1 MNAAVAATVTPQGM
15 TREQRVQAAYQ
26 AGRLRWKC
34 ANFQLP
40 MYDAFEAWDR
50 ERQKRE
56 HLDWC
61 TDNNAQFDN
70 MYLLRCARR
79 TRKTSFSLIKAYE
92 ASARFA
98 AAAGSGAFGMI
109 AIPVQKKIGGVL
121 VPLTKVIFKDAPKG
135 YFPEW
140 RSSGGGEHEHLYIP
154 ALEARI
160 RLVGLDH
167 HPDALRGSFLDF
179 FVLTEAG
186 FAEDPYETYVSEVQL
201 QLQKRPWA
209 WSLFESSEP
218 KQKDHDFNTHFVPDA
233 QLRGAYWSMTIHDN
247 TTLSPEEV
255 EDEIRRT
262 GGPNSD
268 AVKRELLNENEPD
281 PEQMVVPEFNEAVHV
296 VRPED
301 WPMPQFA
308 LAHEGIDPGTTDP
321 LGYVAFYFDYLRQTI
336 VIQKAFMRP
345 NMSTGEFT
353 QDVVRPTEHRF
364 WGTELETPERRDQKR
379 QESDDFVAMQRI
391 ANAQYTPT
399 GKVWT
404 APLGSLVYW
413 DKANQTLR
421 ANPYSRIS
429 DVAKRFILDL
439 NRDYGLAVRAA
450 EKEDGSAEAD
460 REYLRELFRARHAH
474 NGAPKIVILDNGETV
489 QLIQQLRSGMWK
501 LRDDVHK
508 VDWTRSKLL
517 GHLDCIAALK
527 YAVRDVRWRHDPR
540 PPQHIDLNAPGVFV
554 PQKVR
559 ANVTGT
565 KLPPTPMRGVYRPQ
579 RLR

>member
-1 MNAAVAATVTPQGM
+1 MQLL
-15 TREQRVQAAYQ
+15 YQ
-26 AGRLRWKC
+26 AGSLRYKV
-34 ANFQLP
+34 ADHQLEA
-40 MYDAFEAWDR
+40 YDRFEQWDQ
-50 ERQKRE
+50 ERQTRSYI
-56 HLDWC
+56 DWC
-61 TDNNAQFDN
+61 ASINAQFDN
-70 MYLLRCARR
+70 MFMLRCARR
-79 TRKTSFSLIKAYE
+79 TRKTSFSLIKGYE
-92 ASARFA
+92 AAVRLSN
-98 AAAGSGAFGMI
+98 SGITGAPVRGMI

-121 VPLTKVIFKDAPKG
+121 VPLTQVIFKDAPRG

-140 RSSGGGEHEHLYIP
+140 RGTGQGEHEHLYIP
-154 ALEARI
+154 AVEARI
-160 RLVGLDH
+160 RLVGIDH
-167 HPDALRGSFLDF
+167 HPRALVGSFLDF
-179 FVLTEAG
+179 FIGTEMG
-186 FAEDPYETYVSEVQL
+186 FAEPGFYETYLDAIQL
-201 QLQKRPWA
+201 QFQSRPWA
-209 WSLFESSEP
+209 WSIIESSEP
-218 KQKDHDFNTHFVPDA
+218 EIIDHDFNTKFKPDA
-233 QLRGAYWSMTIHDN
+233 EIRSCLISMTIRDN
-247 TTLSPEEV
+247 TTLSEDEIQ
-255 EDEIRRT
+255 DEIRRS
-262 GGPNSD
+262 GGPDSPTTR
-268 AVKRELLNENEPD
+268 RELFNIQQIE

-353 QDVVRPTEHRF
+353 QDVVRPTEHRL

-391 ANAQYTPT
+391 ANAQYTAG

-474 NGAPKIVILDNGETV
+474 NGMPKIVILDNGETV